1 MELRHALTLSAR
13 EVIVILEQVR
23 NEMNHVNW
31 LLDKIAPPPT
41 VRDGLPGFWD
51 KFRGQKGRALSKR
64 QKADLLRRASAAASR
79 GVEALRRDIQTRE
92 PLPPWEEIE
101 RDRAIREVM
110 RQEDALV
117 DAFITAECRLLMDMG
132 VDKNAVARIR
142 RDLHESVRRVLND
155 PHLTPAELVDRMR
168 REVENLQVDA
178 DHRELVKQISGA
190 LAVLAGGMIVVS
202 NGLVGA
208 GLTPITGGLSVGG
221 AALSAAAG
229 ADMISRGIDT
239 AIE

>member
-1 MELRHALTLSAR
+1 M
-13 EVIVILEQVR
+13 ILEQVR

-41 VRDGLPGFWD
+41 VRDGLPGLWD

-110 RQEDALV
+110 RQDDALI

-142 RDLHESVRRVLND
+142 HDLHESVRRVLND
-155 PHLTPAELVDRMR
+155 PDLTPAHREEVAAQLAELVDQMR

-178 DHRELVKQISGA
+178 DHRELIKQISGA

-229 ADMISRGIDT
+229 ADMISCGIDT